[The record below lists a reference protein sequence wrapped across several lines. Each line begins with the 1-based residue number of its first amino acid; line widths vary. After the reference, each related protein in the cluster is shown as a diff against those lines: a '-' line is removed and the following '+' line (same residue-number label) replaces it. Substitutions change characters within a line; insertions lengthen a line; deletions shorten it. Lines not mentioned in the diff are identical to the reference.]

1 MTKPTVFISYSH
13 KDETWKNRLVTQ
25 LGVLQQEGLLD
36 LWDDRRIG
44 AGEAW
49 YEKIQEAI
57 AKAKVAVLLVSAD
70 FLTSKFIL
78 GEEIPHL
85 LERQGEGLRIFPII
99 IRPCAWE
106 RVNWLARMNLRPR
119 DGKPISSGDKHQI
132 ETDLAD
138 IAEEVATIIESESH
152 KTSLGTSPTIPEKES
167 HEKKSSQPEMV
178 RIQHLADNIQK
189 DLDLLKDYEDTL
201 RLEDD
206 PRRRAKY
213 RREIEQ
219 LRESAA
225 SYKREYDE
233 LQIQVAGKSSVP
245 MQNVEIQLQQ
255 MDTKLDTL
263 LVGQETIQDS
273 LINLRKAVLARFD
286 ANEQTIITTI
296 VDRLDQEQ
304 LANTQA
310 VLDGIAA
317 RQLADEEFQGTL
329 GAIRDTIN
337 EIRQQGS
344 FISDSNLNSKIE
356 EISDVVD
363 SPKLD
368 VSHKLKVTVPIIPL
382 ILSYEGELG
391 LKSGINLES
400 AWKKLLNKV
409 RGEG

>member
-1 MTKPTVFISYSH
+1 MIKGRSSNSRNPKIPLETAPEKISIPQLQSTNYNLSGHEMKPNIS
-13 KDETWKNRLVTQ
+13 
-25 LGVLQQEGLLD
+25 QQEML
-36 LWDDRRIG
+36 
-44 AGEAW
+44 
-49 YEKIQEAI
+49 
-57 AKAKVAVLLVSAD
+57 
-70 FLTSKFIL
+70 
-78 GEEIPHL
+78 
-85 LERQGEGLRIFPII
+85 
-99 IRPCAWE
+99 
-106 RVNWLARMNLRPR
+106 
-119 DGKPISSGDKHQI
+119 
-132 ETDLAD
+132 
-138 IAEEVATIIESESH
+138 
-152 KTSLGTSPTIPEKES
+152 
-167 HEKKSSQPEMV
+167 

-189 DLDLLKDYEDTL
+189 DYDLLKDYEDTL

-263 LVGQETIQDS
+263 LVGQETIQDN

-296 VDRLDQEQ
+296 VDRLDEEQ

-310 VLDGIAA
+310 VLDSIAT
-317 RQLADEEFQGTL
+317 RQLADKELQGTL

-337 EIRQQGS
+337 EIRQQGA

-356 EISDVVD
+356 KISDVVD

>member
-1 MTKPTVFISYSH
+1 MIKGRSSKSKNPKIPLETAPEKISIPQLQSTNYNLSGHEMKPNIS
-13 KDETWKNRLVTQ
+13 
-25 LGVLQQEGLLD
+25 QQEML
-36 LWDDRRIG
+36 
-44 AGEAW
+44 
-49 YEKIQEAI
+49 
-57 AKAKVAVLLVSAD
+57 
-70 FLTSKFIL
+70 
-78 GEEIPHL
+78 
-85 LERQGEGLRIFPII
+85 
-99 IRPCAWE
+99 
-106 RVNWLARMNLRPR
+106 
-119 DGKPISSGDKHQI
+119 
-132 ETDLAD
+132 
-138 IAEEVATIIESESH
+138 
-152 KTSLGTSPTIPEKES
+152 
-167 HEKKSSQPEMV
+167 

-189 DLDLLKDYEDTL
+189 DYDLLKDYEDTL
-201 RLEDD
+201 RLEED

-225 SYKREYDE
+225 SYKMEYDE

-263 LVGQETIQDS
+263 LVGQETIQDN

-310 VLDGIAA
+310 VLDSIAT
-317 RQLADEEFQGTL
+317 RQLADKELQGTL

-337 EIRQQGS
+337 EIRQQGA
-344 FISDSNLNSKIE
+344 FISDSNLNGKIE
-356 EISDVVD
+356 KMSDIVD